1 MIDQIASST
10 AITVLNR
17 MLSREAW
24 AREKLAPF
32 AGRSARFDAAPFG
45 LTLQVADD
53 GTFAAASN
61 NNNNQGEPAVTIG
74 VALSSLPLAMFDPA
88 AAMKDVRLTGD
99 AEFAQALA
107 FVLQNLRPEPEEEL
121 SRFIGDA
128 AAQRLVGFLRASA
141 SQWKQIAENMLDNTA
156 HYVVTENPMV
166 VGRDELDA
174 FNQDVNRVR
183 DTVARIEKRIDLL
196 ART

>member
-1 MIDQIASST
+1 MIDQVASST
-10 AITVLNR
+10 AITLLNR

-53 GTFAAASN
+53 GTFAAAD
-61 NNNNQGEPAVTIG
+61 QGEPAVTIG
-74 VALSSLPLAMFDPA
+74 VALSSLPLALFDPQ
-88 AAMKDVRLTGD
+88 AAMKDVRLSGD

-128 AAQRLVGFLRASA
+128 AAQRLVGFLRASV
-141 SQWKQIAENMLDNTA
+141 SQWKQIAEGMLDNTA

-166 VGRDELDA
+166 VGRDELDV
-174 FNQDVNRVR
+174 FNQDVNRLR